1 LYYADRLMEF
11 PAGLLGAALGTV
23 LLPSLAKCHAAER
36 HDEYSRL
43 LDWGLRLTFLLA
55 APAALALAILAVPL
69 ITTLF
74 HHGAFT
80 ATTCSEPRCAGRLQL
95 GLLGHDPGEG
105 AGTRLLRT
113 PERPHAGQHRPADAW
128 P

>member
-1 LYYADRLMEF
+1 M
-11 PAGLLGAALGTV
+11 P
-23 LLPSLAKCHAAER
+23 PSD

-80 ATTCSEPRCAGRLQL
+80 ATMSSGPATHWSPTASACSG
-95 GLLGHDPGEG
+95 
-105 AGTRLLRT
+105 
-113 PERPHAGQHRPADAW
+113 
-128 P
+128 